1 MTCSVT
7 RPGGRCK
14 TRLVKYFC
22 VMLNIF
28 VGMMRLASVRRG
40 LEVVLMVP
48 VDRAQIKELQTDLN
62 THGTKIDGAQ
72 FFIQLQKE
80 DND

>member
-1 MTCSVT
+1 MPVQKKRS
-7 RPGGRCK
+7 RMNGKKG
-14 TRLVKYFC
+14 
-22 VMLNIF
+22 
-28 VGMMRLASVRRG
+28 AG
-40 LEVVLMVP
+40 LIKEKK
-48 VDRAQIKELQTDLN
+48 ITKELQTDLN

>member
-1 MTCSVT
+1 MY
-7 RPGGRCK
+7 
-14 TRLVKYFC
+14 VKIISF
-22 VMLNIF
+22 I
-28 VGMMRLASVRRG
+28 
-40 LEVVLMVP
+40 LEKVVS
-48 VDRAQIKELQTDLN
+48 KELQTDLN

>member
-1 MTCSVT
+1 MPSVQSKS
-7 RPGGRCK
+7 RIFWIIADEHMY
-14 TRLVKYFC
+14 LLSSLYFFPI
-22 VMLNIF
+22 LF
-28 VGMMRLASVRRG
+28 
-40 LEVVLMVP
+40 
-48 VDRAQIKELQTDLN
+48 KELQTDLN

>member
-1 MTCSVT
+1 MSQGNKSQGP
-7 RPGGRCK
+7 R
-14 TRLVKYFC
+14 
-22 VMLNIF
+22 
-28 VGMMRLASVRRG
+28 
-40 LEVVLMVP
+40 VP
-48 VDRAQIKELQTDLN
+48 WSTNGVWLSKELQTDLN